1 MSNKPNKPTLPQE
14 ITGGTLGFLVGE
26 LSAAVTH
33 CKVAPCFGLRR
44 RCLSFCFLLQLTAS
58 NAFSMCLP
66 LKILHSYCL
75 NYQVC
80 YDASNWGSIRMLLYL
95 ELFGS
100 SDTTVALLQD
110 VTTSTFDGTKYL
122 SLRAYR
128 TTFLDE
134 ALLLVG
140 WSFLCCNATW
150 LFLDFIYSNARPWRN
165 WWII

>member
-1 MSNKPNKPTLPQE
+1 MPVTLLQTRSPHARSTASSFGGCLPMLICFERKVLMSNKPNKHTLPQE

-110 VTTSTFDGTKYL
+110 VTTSTLTVPSICL
-122 SLRAYR
+122 
-128 TTFLDE
+128 
-134 ALLLVG
+134 
-140 WSFLCCNATW
+140 
-150 LFLDFIYSNARPWRN
+150 
-165 WWII
+165 